1 MDVHFMGD
9 MGLED
14 FVSHLQ
20 ADADAIRL
28 LAMELDECQAVD
40 MPCKAH
46 TVYVLAENQLR
57 LLEAINE
64 QIRV

>member
-20 ADADAIRL
+20 ADADAVRL
-28 LAMELDECQAVD
+28 LAMELEECQKED
-40 MPCKAH
+40 IPCKAH

-57 LLEAINE
+57 LLEDINE
-64 QIRV
+64 QIHD